1 MSVVGWI
8 EIGWLGGLTLA
19 LVLVLLRL
27 YRAYLRLIVE
37 NGIHRATIVQMEN
50 AHRIN
55 LAGLAQLF
63 EERLQALARE
73 IVDIRQ
79 RWTVSATTQEWQE
92 RYIETLEL
100 SHHIHL
106 IALPRK
112 PHMERMRPIVAPT
125 IDDDVRDLDFI
136 DELLSPVR
144 VRE

>member
-55 LAGLAQLF
+55 LAGMAQLF

-79 RWTVSATTQEWQE
+79 RWTVSATTQEWQ
-92 RYIETLEL
+92 
-100 SHHIHL
+100 
-106 IALPRK
+106 
-112 PHMERMRPIVAPT
+112 
-125 IDDDVRDLDFI
+125 
-136 DELLSPVR
+136 
-144 VRE
+144 